1 MGNLYLRTPL
11 LPTASPQ
18 GGSMY
23 LHAFLSIPTQG
34 ISSPIP
40 VTQNTSCAAFE
51 FAFGISKFCCL
62 YYLSKYDEV
71 WRKFESTL
79 GKSSDMVPFLS
90 HVHGN
95 AVGVELEFEVD
106 PVAAFHGARG
116 TRQAVAPEPRVG
128 ATPTAS
134 LHDRGDNF
142 VRTVLK
148 NIKNARKSS
157 APTLFRLFSQAR
169 NLPLHSLQQTLSFW
183 RVV

>member
-1 MGNLYLRTPL
+1 
-11 LPTASPQ
+11 
-18 GGSMY
+18 MY

-106 PVAAFHGARG
+106 PVAAFHGARR
-116 TRQAVAPEPRVG
+116 TRQSVAPESRVG

-142 VRTVLK
+142 VRTVFK

>member
-1 MGNLYLRTPL
+1 
-11 LPTASPQ
+11 
-18 GGSMY
+18 MY

-40 VTQNTSCAAFE
+40 VTQNTSCVAFE
-51 FAFGISKFCCL
+51 FAFGYFQILLSL
-62 YYLSKYDEV
+62 YLSKYDQV
-71 WRKFESTL
+71 WRKFESTCE
-79 GKSSDMVPFLS
+79 KSSDVVPFLR

-95 AVGVELEFEVD
+95 AVGVELEFEVN

-134 LHDRGDNF
+134 LHDRRDNF

-148 NIKNARKSS
+148 NTSRTRENLPQRSYFV
-157 APTLFRLFSQAR
+157 FRLFSQAR

>member
-1 MGNLYLRTPL
+1 
-11 LPTASPQ
+11 
-18 GGSMY
+18 MY

-106 PVAAFHGARG
+106 PVAAFHGARR
-116 TRQAVAPEPRVG
+116 TRQSVAPESRVG

-134 LHDRGDNF
+134 LHGSRGNL

-148 NIKNARKSS
+148 NIKNIKNKSIS
-157 APTLFRLFSQAR
+157 VKFQLIKL
-169 NLPLHSLQQTLSFW
+169 LILQ
-183 RVV
+183 

>member
-1 MGNLYLRTPL
+1 
-11 LPTASPQ
+11 
-18 GGSMY
+18 
-23 LHAFLSIPTQG
+23 
-34 ISSPIP
+34 
-40 VTQNTSCAAFE
+40 
-51 FAFGISKFCCL
+51 
-62 YYLSKYDEV
+62 
-71 WRKFESTL
+71 
-79 GKSSDMVPFLS
+79 MVPFLS

-157 APTLFRLFSQAR
+157 APTLFRLFSQLTFTFAPADLVFLEGR
-169 NLPLHSLQQTLSFW
+169 LT
-183 RVV
+183 